1 MHSSAI
7 MSDKSR
13 IKIKNSV
20 VVVVG
25 SVDGADAVSKLV
37 KSFDL
42 ADATPTECFDF
53 VRKLKSL
60 LKH

>member
-1 MHSSAI
+1 

-25 SVDGADAVSKLV
+25 NVEDESGIARLV

-42 ADATPTECFDF
+42 ADKTPTECFDF

>member
-1 MHSSAI
+1 

-25 SVDGADAVSKLV
+25 SVDDADAVSKLV
-37 KSFDL
+37 KSFDI
-42 ADATPTECFDF
+42 ADKTPTECFDF

>member
-1 MHSSAI
+1 

-25 SVDGADAVSKLV
+25 SVDGDDAVSKLV